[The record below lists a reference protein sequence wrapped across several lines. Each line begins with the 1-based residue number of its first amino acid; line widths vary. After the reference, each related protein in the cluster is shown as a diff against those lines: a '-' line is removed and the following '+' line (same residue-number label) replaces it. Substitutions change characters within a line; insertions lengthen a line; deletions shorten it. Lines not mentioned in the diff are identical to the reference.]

1 MLQTLLAPAHSKEKQ
16 KLLRAIER
24 NGPTVTPDV
33 ISVETGLPILETI
46 RLLNVVAS
54 ETNAH
59 LTVSSS
65 GSISYS
71 FAPSFGNAY
80 VFDFTKNLLYA
91 HGKFAVKLSKI
102 IIRLAVGITI
112 AVARIVF
119 GILWF
124 LFRISFGLILAGSIA
139 MIVIGL
145 FTLLSNIDGVGD
157 ALGDIGGDVAGLGAE
172 AGTNIAG
179 ATLEKTIFNANFND
193 CLVQLFRCFDVL
205 YYLDFTTPFHSA
217 YSYEYSSYRSTY
229 ADDAYGAGYAAGAAV
244 SYTTAQQLDKQK
256 QSDFLMDFFSYLFGD
271 GDANSDMEEKQWR
284 CIGQVIE
291 KNNGV
296 VIAEQIAPYICKPA
310 PGEDWMIPILVHFNG
325 LPDVSEDGNIVYI
338 FPSFVKDTF
347 IVDQTPSENPTQI
360 KNSAEGEASL
370 AVSSTDIEQLR
381 NLYRSHLSRQ
391 STSTTSRGAKQR
403 SSHLPN
409 YLREREWVFSLA
421 DSKMI
426 NLFHFLVFANLLGSS
441 WLFVASNSTRM
452 LMSLHS
458 AATYMLAFA
467 VATVVVPLGRAIAI
481 WVLNSKVDRRNKQR
495 MEGANRI
502 LKREPG
508 LMQKLNDAKA
518 AERALTTGS
527 RSAVVYST
535 QYDDL
540 EQHFAASVS

>member
-16 KLLRAIER
+16 KLLHAIER

-33 ISVETGLPILETI
+33 ISVETGMPILETI

-65 GSISYS
+65 GSISYN

-80 VFDFTKNLLYA
+80 VFDLTRNLLYA

-112 AVARIVF
+112 VVARIVF

-157 ALGDIGGDVAGLGAE
+157 ALGDIGGDVAGAGAE

-179 ATLEKTIFNANFND
+179 AALNNTIFNASFSD
-193 CLVQLFRCFDVL
+193 CFVQLFRCFDVL
-205 YYLDFTTPFHSA
+205 CYLDITTPFHSS
-217 YSYEYSSYRSTY
+217 YSYEDSSYRSTY
-229 ADDAYGAGYAAGAAV
+229 ADNSYAAGYAAGAAV
-244 SYTTAQQLDKQK
+244 SYTAAQQSNKQK

-271 GDANSDMEEKQWR
+271 GDANADLEEKQWR

-296 VIAEQIAPYICKPA
+296 VIAELIAPYICKPA

-325 LPDVSEDGNIVYI
+325 LPEVSEDGNIVYI
-338 FPSFVKDTF
+338 FPSFVKETF
-347 IVDQTPSENPTQI
+347 IVEQTPTENPTHN
-360 KNSAEGEASL
+360 KSSTEGEPSL
-370 AVSSTDIEQLR
+370 SVSSTDIEQLR

-421 DSKMI
+421 DSNMI
-426 NLFHFLVFANLLGSS
+426 YLCHFLVFANLLGSA
-441 WLFVASNSTRM
+441 WLFVASNSTRT
-452 LMSLHS
+452 LTSLHS
-458 AATYMLAFA
+458 AAACMLTFAAF
-467 VATVVVPLGRAIAI
+467 TVVVPLGRAIAI
-481 WVLNSKVDRRNKQR
+481 WVLNSKVDKRNRQR
-495 MEGANRI
+495 MESANRI
-502 LKREPG
+502 SKCEPQ

-518 AERALTTGS
+518 AERALATGS
-527 RSAVVYST
+527 RSTVVYST
-535 QYDDL
+535 EYDDL
-540 EQHFAASVS
+540 EQHFATSVS